1 MKIYQPF
8 RFKQFEIHQ
17 QQSAMKVGTDGVLL
31 GAWAD
36 VAGAKRVLDIGTG
49 TGLIALMMAQRNE
62 NAMIDAVEIDRNSYE
77 EAKHN
82 FEISK
87 WSNRLNIVHSSIQ
100 NFAKNTTNKYDFIIS
115 NPPYFINSTKSD
127 KAPKNQVRHT
137 DSLSFEDLLATVNQ
151 SLTSDGKFCVV
162 LPFSEGEQFYH
173 LATEPSPSNRD
184 TAGQAKAKEIHCTK
198 KVKIRGREF
207 KPVERL
213 LMEFSKQKKSY
224 EENNL
229 TIQNSPKRHDYT
241 EEYVNLT
248 KDFYLFM

>member
-1 MKIYQPF
+1 MKKYQPF

-31 GAWAD
+31 GAWANIKD
-36 VAGAKRVLDIGTG
+36 SKRVLDIGTG

-62 NAMIDAVEIDRNSYE
+62 NALIDAVEIDKNSYE
-77 EAKHN
+77 EAKYN
-82 FEISK
+82 FDISK
-87 WSNRLNIVHSSIQ
+87 WSNRLSVFHSSIQ
-100 NFAKNTTNKYDFIIS
+100 DFANKITEKYDFIIS

-127 KAPKNQVRHT
+127 KATKNQVRHT
-137 DSLSFEDLLATVNQ
+137 DSLSFEDLLTAVNQ
-151 SLTSDGKFCVV
+151 LLTSDGKFCII
-162 LPFSEGEQFYH
+162 LPFSEGEVFYN
-173 LATEPSPSNRD
+173 L
-184 TAGQAKAKEIHCTK
+184 AKAKEIHCTK

-207 KPVERL
+207 KPIERL
-213 LMEFSKQKKSY
+213 LMEFSKEKKSY

-241 EEYVNLT
+241 EDYVNLT